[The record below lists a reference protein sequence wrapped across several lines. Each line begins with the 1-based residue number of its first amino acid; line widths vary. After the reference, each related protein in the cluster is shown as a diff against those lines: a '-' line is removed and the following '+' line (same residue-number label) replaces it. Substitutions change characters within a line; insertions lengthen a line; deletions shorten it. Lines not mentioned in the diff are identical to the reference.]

1 MKYIF
6 VKSNKSNLCGM
17 TASNF
22 LKMKIIFLLLFRA
35 HVGDLCMGR
44 LVPWVEE

>member
-1 MKYIF
+1 MKNIF
-6 VKSNKSNLCGM
+6 VKHNKSHLCGM
-17 TASNF
+17 AASNL
-22 LKMKIIFLLLFRA
+22 LKMKIIFFLLFRA